1 MIFQQGSPHLVIDGL
16 GHELCRDYV
25 LVGRD
30 PTCDVW
36 LDDPRVSRIHAALRR
51 RGNAVWV
58 QDLDS
63 SGGTFVGGTAV
74 TGAREL
80 HPGEVVSFASVTARF
95 EPAGTSTRARW
106 LSWTGLIV
114 LAEGYAIV
122 AMSLGRGTALRGG
135 MARFGPTLAG
145 VPTALLGWT
154 LTGAGFLLLL
164 AGFGLHI
171 AASRRR

>member
-16 GHELCRDYV
+16 EQIDLRRDYV

-51 RGNAVWV
+51 RGKTVWV

-63 SGGTFVGGTAV
+63 SCGTFVGGTAV
-74 TGAREL
+74 KGAREL
-80 HPGEVVSFASVTARF
+80 HPGEVINFASVTARF
-95 EPAGTSTRARW
+95 EPPASKARW

-122 AMSLGRGTALRGG
+122 ALTKLNPGTTLRGG
-135 MARFGPTLAG
+135 KGGLDLAG
-145 VPTALLGWT
+145 VPTGPLGWA
-154 LTGAGFLLLL
+154 LAGAGFALLL